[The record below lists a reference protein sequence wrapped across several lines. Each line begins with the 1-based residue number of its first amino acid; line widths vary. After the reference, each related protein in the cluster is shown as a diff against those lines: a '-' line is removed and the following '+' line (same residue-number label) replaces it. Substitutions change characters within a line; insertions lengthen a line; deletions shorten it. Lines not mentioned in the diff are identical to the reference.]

1 MRLAR
6 AHSAI
11 RERASNLLSR
21 ETRVYDERE
30 RELRIRDRDPM
41 AIIHRIHRG
50 YLVASTGEGESVDR
64 RSPDHLRSRSL
75 G

>member
-1 MRLAR
+1 MYAPRENAF
-6 AHSAI
+6 STI

-30 RELRIRDRDPM
+30 RELRIHDRDPV

-50 YLVASTGEGESVDR
+50 YLVASAREGEH
-64 RSPDHLRSRSL
+64 RS
-75 G
+75 